1 MKNFSNSLWGIFLTL
16 SILFL
21 FWKLSILFA
30 YLFISIILAI
40 VLNPLNKKLQ
50 KNKIPKVFSSIICLL
65 IVFLTIFI
73 LGFVGYPLILDE
85 IDTISKIDY
94 KSFQKYLNNNISDLN
109 KFLESYNI
117 NGNIKSEEIFS
128 LLNFSSFTSL
138 FAKTFSLLGNIF
150 LATFSICFITFF
162 LLKDA
167 ELIKNNF
174 LKFISKYTKKADQ
187 KLLEITYY
195 LRKYFLGLITQLSVL
210 FLCYG
215 IGMQFFNIEHAW
227 IIALFAAIINIIPY
241 IGPMIG
247 FSFAA
252 IIIITTTQNIDTVP
266 IILAKTFILFGA
278 IQTSDNFILQPLIF
292 SKILKIHPLEIFT
305 IVLAAGMLGGIVW
318 MLLAIPSYAV
328 LKILVGN
335 IVK

>member
-1 MKNFSNSLWGIFLTL
+1 MKKISGSFWGIFLTL
-16 SILFL
+16 AILFL

-40 VLNPLNKKLQ
+40 VLNPLNTKLQ
-50 KNKIPKVFSSIICLL
+50 KNKINKVFSSVICLL
-65 IVFLTIFI
+65 IVFLIIFI
-73 LGFVGYPLILDE
+73 LGFVGHPLILDE
-85 IDTISKIDY
+85 IETISKIDY
-94 KSFQKYLNNNISDLN
+94 KSFQEYLNNIITDLN
-109 KFLESYNI
+109 GFLKNYNI
-117 NGNIKSEEIFS
+117 NGNIKSEEVFT
-128 LLNFSSFTSL
+128 LLNFSSFTNL

-167 ELIKNNF
+167 ELIKSNF
-174 LKFISKYTKKADQ
+174 LKFISQYTKKAEK
-187 KLLEITYY
+187 KLIEITYY
-195 LRKYFLGLITQLSVL
+195 LRRYFLGLITQLTVL
-210 FLCYG
+210 FFCYG
-215 IGMQFFNIEHAW
+215 IGMQFLDIEHAW

-247 FSFAA
+247 FSFAS
-252 IIIITTTQNIDTVP
+252 IIIITTTQNIDIVP
-266 IILAKTFILFGA
+266 VILIKTLILFSV
-278 IQTSDNFILQPLIF
+278 IQTCDNFFFQPLIF

-328 LKILVGN
+328 LKILIGN
-335 IVK
+335 IIK

>member
-1 MKNFSNSLWGIFLTL
+1 MKKITNSFWGIFLTL
-16 SILFL
+16 GVLFL
-21 FWKLSILFA
+21 FWKLSVLFA

-40 VLNPLNKKLQ
+40 VLNPLNNKLQ
-50 KNKIPKVFSSIICLL
+50 KKKLNKIFSSVICLL
-65 IVFLTIFI
+65 IVFFIIFI

-85 IDTISKIDY
+85 IETISKIDY
-94 KSFQKYLNNNISDLN
+94 ESFQKYLNNSIANLN
-109 KFLESYNI
+109 GFLEGLNI

-138 FAKTFSLLGNIF
+138 FAKTFSLLGNLF

-167 ELIKNNF
+167 DLIRNNF
-174 LKFISKYTKKADQ
+174 LKFISKYTKKADK

-195 LRKYFLGLITQLSVL
+195 LRRYFLGLITQLSAL

-215 IGMQFFNIEHAW
+215 IGMQFLNIEHAW

-252 IIIITTTQNIDTVP
+252 IIIVTTTQNIDIVP
-266 IILAKTFILFGA
+266 LVLLKTFALFGI
-278 IQTSDNFILQPLIF
+278 IQTSDNFLFQPLIF
-292 SKILKIHPLEIFT
+292 SKILKVHPLEIFT

>member
-1 MKNFSNSLWGIFLTL
+1 MKKITSSFWGIFLTL
-16 SILFL
+16 GILFL
-21 FWKLSILFA
+21 FWKLSVLFA

-40 VLNPLNKKLQ
+40 VLNPLNNKLQ
-50 KNKIPKVFSSIICLL
+50 KKKLNKIFSSAICLL
-65 IVFLTIFI
+65 IVFFIIFI

-85 IDTISKIDY
+85 IETISKIDY
-94 KSFQKYLNNNISDLN
+94 QSFQKYLNNSIANLN
-109 KFLESYNI
+109 GFLEGLNI

-138 FAKTFSLLGNIF
+138 FAKTFSLLGNLF

-167 ELIKNNF
+167 ELIRDNF
-174 LKFISKYTKKADQ
+174 LKFISKYTKKADK

-195 LRKYFLGLITQLSVL
+195 LRRYFLGLITQLSAL

-215 IGMQFFNIEHAW
+215 IGMQFLNIEHAW

-252 IIIITTTQNIDTVP
+252 IIIVTTTQNIDIVP
-266 IILAKTFILFGA
+266 LVLLKTFALFGI
-278 IQTSDNFILQPLIF
+278 IQTSDNFLFQPLIF
-292 SKILKIHPLEIFT
+292 SKILKVHPLEIFT

>member
-1 MKNFSNSLWGIFLTL
+1 MKKNSGSFWGIFLIL
-16 SILFL
+16 GALFL

-40 VLNPLNKKLQ
+40 VLNPLNNKLQ
-50 KNKIPKVFSSIICLL
+50 KKKVNKVFSSIICLL
-65 IVFLTIFI
+65 IIFLIIFV
-73 LGFVGYPLILDE
+73 LGFIGHPLILDE
-85 IDTISKIDY
+85 IETISKIDY
-94 KSFQKYLNNNISDLN
+94 ESFQKYLNNIISDLN
-109 KFLESYNI
+109 GFLKTYNI
-117 NGNIKSEEIFS
+117 NGNIKSEEVFS

-174 LKFISKYTKKADQ
+174 LKFISQYTKKADK
-187 KLLEITYY
+187 KLIEITYY

-210 FLCYG
+210 FICYG
-215 IGMQFFNIEHAW
+215 IGMQFLNIEHAW

-241 IGPMIG
+241 IGPIIG
-247 FSFAA
+247 FSFAS
-252 IIIITTTQNIDTVP
+252 IIIITTTQNIDIIH
-266 IILAKTFILFGA
+266 IILLKTFALFSI
-278 IQTSDNFILQPLIF
+278 IQSSDNFLFQPLIF
-292 SKILKIHPLEIFT
+292 SKILNIHPLEIFI
-305 IVLAAGMLGGIVW
+305 IVLSAGMLGGIVW
-318 MLLAIPSYAV
+318 MLLAIPTYAV

-335 IVK
+335 IMK

>member
-1 MKNFSNSLWGIFLTL
+1 MRKIYGSFWGIFLAL
-16 SILFL
+16 GVLFL
-21 FWKLSILFA
+21 FWKLSVLFA

-40 VLNPLNKKLQ
+40 VLNPLNNKLQ
-50 KNKIPKVFSSIICLL
+50 KNKINKVFSSVICLK
-65 IVFLTIFI
+65 IVFLIIFI
-73 LGFVGYPLILDE
+73 LGFIGYPLILDE
-85 IDTISKIDY
+85 IETISKIDY
-94 KSFQKYLNNNISDLN
+94 KSFQEYLNNIISDLN
-109 KFLESYNI
+109 AFLKNYNI
-117 NGNIKSEEIFS
+117 NGNIKSEEVFT

-174 LKFISKYTKKADQ
+174 LRFISQYTKKADK
-187 KLLEITYY
+187 KLIEITYY
-195 LRKYFLGLITQLSVL
+195 LRKYFLGLITQLSIL
-210 FLCYG
+210 FICYG
-215 IGMQFFNIEHAW
+215 VGMQFLNIEHAW

-247 FSFAA
+247 FSFAS
-252 IIIITTTQNIDTVP
+252 IIIITTTQNIDIIH
-266 IILAKTFILFGA
+266 IILIKTFILFGV
-278 IQTSDNFILQPLIF
+278 IQTSDNFFFQPLIF

-305 IVLAAGMLGGIVW
+305 IVLGAGMLGGIVW

-328 LKILVGN
+328 LKILIGN
-335 IVK
+335 IIK